1 MTLEEA
7 YMMRRQEC
15 LALKRENSK
24 LSAIIEKLRKGE
36 YTDPDKVEHIRKI
49 SELTREI
56 QKKDKIIDRYR
67 KLYEAEQLITAKASD
82 TEMSNA
88 SSIWNGI
95 CRN

>member
-67 KLYEAEQLITAKASD
+67 KLYEAEQL
-82 TEMSNA
+82 
-88 SSIWNGI
+88 
-95 CRN
+95 RNHRSHTT